1 MIKQACFLIDDDE
14 DDREIFGIAL
24 EDAAPDFEC
33 ITAKNGLEAMEVLNT
48 GNFMP
53 SHIFVD
59 LNMPYMSGIECLQAI
74 KKISGLTDVPVIVY
88 TTSSHNKDIEET
100 RALGAAHYLIKPPS
114 LISLIDLLSGILNKK
129 GLPFVLGG
137 DVDIVSSFN
146 SK

>member
-24 EDAAPDFEC
+24 EDAAPGFEC

-74 KKISGLTDVPVIVY
+74 KKIPALLDVPIIMY
-88 TTSSHNKDIEET
+88 TTSSHNRDIEET
-100 RALGAAHYLIKPPS
+100 KALGAAHYLIKPTS
-114 LISLIDLLSGILNKK
+114 LTTLTELLSGIFNKK
-129 GLPFVLGG
+129 EEPYVLGSE
-137 DVDIVSSFN
+137 V
-146 SK
+146 

>member
-24 EDAAPDFEC
+24 EDAAPGFEC
-33 ITAKNGLEAMEVLNT
+33 ITAKNGLEAMELLNT

-74 KKISGLTDVPVIVY
+74 KHIPALATVPVIMY
-88 TTSSHNKDIEET
+88 TTSSHNKDIEES
-100 RALGAAHYLIKPPS
+100 RALGASHYLIKPTS
-114 LISLIDLLSGILNKK
+114 LTTLIELLSGIFKK
-129 GLPFVLGG
+129 TEQPYVLGY
-137 DVDIVSSFN
+137 SH
-146 SK
+146 

>member
-24 EDAAPDFEC
+24 EDAAPGFEC
-33 ITAKNGLEAMEVLNT
+33 ITAKNGLEAMELLNT

-74 KKISGLTDVPVIVY
+74 KNIPALATVPVIMY
-88 TTSSHNKDIEET
+88 TTSSHNKDIEES
-100 RALGAAHYLIKPPS
+100 RALGASHYLIKPTS
-114 LISLIDLLSGILNKK
+114 LTTLIELLSGIFKK
-129 GLPFVLGG
+129 TEQPYVLGY
-137 DVDIVSSFN
+137 SH
-146 SK
+146 

>member
-24 EDAAPDFEC
+24 EDAAPGFEC
-33 ITAKNGLEAMEVLNT
+33 ITAKNGLEAMELLNT

-74 KKISGLTDVPVIVY
+74 KNIPALATVPVIMY
-88 TTSSHNKDIEET
+88 TTSSHNKDIEES
-100 RALGAAHYLIKPPS
+100 RALGASHYLIKPTS
-114 LISLIDLLSGILNKK
+114 LTTLTELLSGIFKK
-129 GLPFVLGG
+129 TEQPYVLGY
-137 DVDIVSSFN
+137 SH
-146 SK
+146 